1 MTYKVSVEKRGAFHG
16 PPSGT
21 VFPRVSRSNVVILSL
36 LVTLG
41 AMSIQACAKKKD
53 GSPQADPKY
62 VAANQSLERLKA
74 DAQKLQAETAAIRKR
89 LERLDALADDLPG
102 VAPFR
107 SNLFATEE
115 VLGGVGGTIEWLS
128 RELGAAFASGDR
140 QQVEK
145 VTATIASSADEMK
158 KFEKSVVGLSHDL
171 IPFERSVAQFRALA
185 AAGVFFTR
193 VLPTGY
199 EVRAAN
205 GGIEAQLLNVVSDR
219 KKAARASWLAFDR
232 VWFAGDGA
240 RLDVG
245 LSGEQ
250 LENVAAILK
259 AYPNVA
265 LEIAGYNDDAVAAKE
280 LAPARAEAVK
290 DRLVS
295 LGVAEPRLK
304 AAGDGRAQP
313 RCDAK
318 DVEACRAKQP
328 RIAARVAALQP
339 ARRLTP

>member
-1 MTYKVSVEKRGAFHG
+1 MR
-16 PPSGT
+16 
-21 VFPRVSRSNVVILSL
+21 RMSRSNVVILSL
-36 LVTLG
+36 LVTSG
-41 AMSIQACAKKKD
+41 ATSIQACAKKKQ

-62 VAANQSLERLKA
+62 VAASQSVQRLKA

-89 LERLDALADDLPG
+89 LERLDTSADDLPG
-102 VAPFR
+102 LAGFR
-107 SNLFATEE
+107 SNLFSTEE
-115 VLGGVGGTIEWLS
+115 VLGGVGGTTEWLS

-205 GGIEAQLLNVVSDR
+205 GGVEAQLLNVVSDR
-219 KKAARASWLAFDR
+219 KNAARASSSASWLVFDR

-240 RLDVG
+240 RLDIG
-245 LSGEQ
+245 PSSEQ

-259 AYPNVA
+259 AYPNVK
-265 LEIAGYNDDAVAAKE
+265 LEIAGYNDDATPAAAAKE

-290 DRLVS
+290 DRLVT
-295 LGVAEPRLK
+295 LGVAEAQLK
-304 AAGDGRAQP
+304 TAGHGRAQP
-313 RCDAK
+313 RCAAK
-318 DVEACRAKQP
+318 DEKACRAKQP

-339 ARRLTP
+339 AKRLTP

>member
-1 MTYKVSVEKRGAFHG
+1 MR
-16 PPSGT
+16 
-21 VFPRVSRSNVVILSL
+21 RVSRSNVVILSL
-36 LVTLG
+36 LVTSG
-41 AMSIQACAKKKD
+41 ATSIQACAKKTQ

-62 VAANQSLERLKA
+62 VAASQSVQRLKA

-89 LERLDALADDLPG
+89 LERLGASADDLPG
-102 VAPFR
+102 LAAFR

-115 VLGGVGGTIEWLS
+115 VLGGVGGTTEWLS

-205 GGIEAQLLNVVSDR
+205 DGIEQRLLNAVSDR
-219 KKAARASWLAFDR
+219 NKAARASWLVFDR

-240 RLDVG
+240 GLDSG
-245 LSGEQ
+245 LSSEQ

-259 AYPNVA
+259 AYPNVK
-265 LEIAGYNDDAVAAKE
+265 LEIAGYDDAAPAPAAKE

-290 DRLVS
+290 DRLVT
-295 LGVAEPRLK
+295 LGVAEPQLTT
-304 AAGDGRAQP
+304 AGYGRPQP
-313 RCDAK
+313 RCAAK
-318 DVEACRAKQP
+318 DVDKCRAKQP
-328 RIAARVAALQP
+328 RIAARVDALQP
-339 ARRLTP
+339 AKRLNP

>member
-1 MTYKVSVEKRGAFHG
+1 MTRGW
-16 PPSGT
+16 
-21 VFPRVSRSNVVILSL
+21 VVILSL
-36 LVTLG
+36 LLTSG

-89 LERLDALADDLPG
+89 LERLGALADDLPG
-102 VAPFR
+102 LAAFR
-107 SNLFATEE
+107 SSLFATEE
-115 VLGGVGGTIEWLS
+115 VLGGVGGTTDWLS
-128 RELGAAFASGDR
+128 KELGAAFASGDR

-158 KFEKSVVGLSHDL
+158 KFEKSVVDLSHDL

-205 GGIEAQLLNVVSDR
+205 GGIEAQLLKVVGDR
-219 KKAARASWLAFDR
+219 KTAARSSWMAFDR

-240 RLDVG
+240 RLDIG

-250 LENVAAILK
+250 LENVAAILE
-259 AYPNVA
+259 AYPNVK
-265 LEIAGYNDDAVAAKE
+265 LEIAGYNDDAAPAAAAKE

-290 DRLVS
+290 DRLIS

-304 AAGDGRAQP
+304 AAGEGRAQP
-313 RCDAK
+313 RCTAK

-339 ARRLTP
+339 AKRLTP

>member
-1 MTYKVSVEKRGAFHG
+1 MR
-16 PPSGT
+16 
-21 VFPRVSRSNVVILSL
+21 RVSRSNVVILSL
-36 LVTLG
+36 LVTSG
-41 AMSIQACAKKKD
+41 ATSIQACAKKTQ

-62 VAANQSLERLKA
+62 VVASQSVQRLKA

-89 LERLDALADDLPG
+89 LERLDTSADDLPG
-102 VAPFR
+102 LASFR
-107 SNLFATEE
+107 SNLFSTEE
-115 VLGGVGGTIEWLS
+115 VLGGVGGTSEWLS
-128 RELGAAFASGDR
+128 SQLDAAFASGDR
-140 QQVEK
+140 QQVDK

-158 KFEKSVVGLSHDL
+158 KFEASVVTLSHDL

-205 GGIEAQLLNVVSDR
+205 DGIEQRLLNAVSDR
-219 KKAARASWLAFDR
+219 HKAARASWLVFDR

-245 LSGEQ
+245 LSNEQ

-259 AYPNVA
+259 AYPNVK
-265 LEIAGYNDDAVAAKE
+265 LEIAGYNDDATPAAAAKE

-290 DRLVS
+290 DRLVT
-295 LGVAEPRLK
+295 LGVAEPQLTT
-304 AAGDGRAQP
+304 AGYGRPQP
-313 RCDAK
+313 RCAAK
-318 DVEACRAKQP
+318 DVEKCRAKQP

-339 ARRLTP
+339 AKRLTP

>member
-1 MTYKVSVEKRGAFHG
+1 MTCRAW
-16 PPSGT
+16 
-21 VFPRVSRSNVVILSL
+21 
-36 LVTLG
+36 
-41 AMSIQACAKKKD
+41 
-53 GSPQADPKY
+53 
-62 VAANQSLERLKA
+62 
-74 DAQKLQAETAAIRKR
+74 
-89 LERLDALADDLPG
+89 LA
-102 VAPFR
+102 FR

-115 VLGGVGGTIEWLS
+115 VLGGVGGTSEWLS
-128 RELGAAFASGDR
+128 RELEAAFASGDR

-158 KFEKSVVGLSHDL
+158 KFEKSVVDLSHDL

-205 GGIEAQLLNVVSDR
+205 DGIEAQLLNVVSDR
-219 KKAARASWLAFDR
+219 KNAARASWLVFDR

-240 RLDVG
+240 RLDIG
-245 LSGEQ
+245 LSSEQ

-259 AYPNVA
+259 AYPNVK
-265 LEIAGYNDDAVAAKE
+265 LEIAGYNDDAAPAAAAKE

-313 RCDAK
+313 RCAAK

-339 ARRLTP
+339 AKRLSP

>member
-1 MTYKVSVEKRGAFHG
+1 MR
-16 PPSGT
+16 
-21 VFPRVSRSNVVILSL
+21 RVSRSNVVILSL
-36 LVTLG
+36 LVTSG
-41 AMSIQACAKKKD
+41 AMSIPACAKKKV
-53 GSPQADPKY
+53 GSPQGDPQH
-62 VAANQSLERLKA
+62 VAASQSLQRVKA

-89 LERLDALADDLPG
+89 LERLDTTADDLPG
-102 VAPFR
+102 LASFR

-128 RELGAAFASGDR
+128 RELEAAFASGDR

-205 GGIEAQLLNVVSDR
+205 DGIETQLLKVVSDR
-219 KKAARASWLAFDR
+219 NNAARTSWLVFDR

-240 RLDVG
+240 GLDIG
-245 LSGEQ
+245 LSSEQ

-259 AYPNVA
+259 AYPNVK
-265 LEIAGYNDDAVAAKE
+265 LEIAGYDDDAAPAAAAKT

-295 LGVAEPRLK
+295 LGVTEPRLK
-304 AAGDGRAQP
+304 AAGEGRAQA
-313 RCDAK
+313 RCAAK

-339 ARRLTP
+339 AKRLSP

>member
-1 MTYKVSVEKRGAFHG
+1 
-16 PPSGT
+16 
-21 VFPRVSRSNVVILSL
+21 VFFRVYRSNVVILSL
-36 LVTLG
+36 LVTSG
-41 AMSIQACAKKKD
+41 AMSIQACAKKKG

-74 DAQKLQAETAAIRKR
+74 DARKLQAETAAIRKR
-89 LERLDALADDLPG
+89 LERLGVLADDLPG
-102 VAPFR
+102 LAPFR

-115 VLGGVGGTIEWLS
+115 VLGGVGGTSEWLS
-128 RELGAAFASGDR
+128 KELAAAFASGDT

-171 IPFERSVAQFRALA
+171 IPLERSVAQFRALA

-219 KKAARASWLAFDR
+219 KNAARASWLAFDR

-240 RLDVG
+240 GLDIG

-265 LEIAGYNDDAVAAKE
+265 LEIAGYDDDGAPAAAATQ

-304 AAGDGRAQP
+304 AAGEGRAQA
-313 RCDAK
+313 RCAAK
-318 DVEACRAKQP
+318 DVEACLAKQP
-328 RIAARVAALQP
+328 RIAARVAAMQP
-339 ARRLTP
+339 AKRVTP